1 VILDYRELPR
11 KWLVC
16 RTCGTPSHRLDIEEK
31 IMSMPHFRATA
42 VGRVGAAVLAG
53 AMIAF
58 VATGALS
65 QDGSQGG
72 KSPKEP
78 ITAPAP
84 PESGFEVIVIGVME
98 GVSPEEF
105 SRKVVNALPAQ
116 LLDPQTNFTRQTGF
130 RKDRNYR
137 MVIAFHGEEMVESAN
152 LCTQTNEVDTTEPPP
167 SANLMSA
174 TRITAAFCEG
184 SEPRNTATDRMVGS
198 VNPNQAGFRFLV
210 SDIAKQLFP
219 DGFGSIPGTI
229 SAQPPGTMVTPVEP
243 R

>member
-1 VILDYRELPR
+1 MF
-11 KWLVC
+11 K
-16 RTCGTPSHRLDIEEK
+16 
-31 IMSMPHFRATA
+31 PHLRALAAGLAGVLIAFGATA
-42 VGRVGAAVLAG
+42 AFAQTEKPPAEKAA
-53 AMIAF
+53 
-58 VATGALS
+58 
-65 QDGSQGG
+65 
-72 KSPKEP
+72 KEP

-84 PESGFEVIVIGVME
+84 PESGFEVIVIGVMDDT
-98 GVSPEEF
+98 SPEEF
-105 SRKVVNALPAQ
+105 SQKVVNALPSQ

-130 RKDRNYR
+130 RKDRAYR
-137 MVIAFHGEEMVESAN
+137 MVIAFHGEEMVESAK
-152 LCTQTNEVDTTEPPP
+152 LCTQTHDVGAQPPPP

-174 TRITAAFCEG
+174 TRITAAFCDG
-184 SEPRNTATDRMVGS
+184 AEPLNTATDRMVGS